1 MTQKNG
7 TANITQSKTTDDVY
21 RITKDQ
27 IEIINDIASDKNSLS
42 FFLFCAVCFSRHLF
56 VQKRNKWQRL

>member
-7 TANITQSKTTDDVY
+7 TANTTLSKTTDDVY

-27 IEIINDIASDKNSLS
+27 IEIINDIASDKKSLS
-42 FFLFCAVCFSRHLF
+42 FFLFSTVYFSRHLF
-56 VQKRNKWQRL
+56 VHKRNK

>member
-7 TANITQSKTTDDVY
+7 TANTTLSKTTDDVY

-27 IEIINDIASDKNSLS
+27 IEIINDIASDKKSLS
-42 FFLFCAVCFSRHLF
+42 FFFLFSAVCFSRHLF
-56 VQKRNKWQRL
+56 VHKRN

>member
-7 TANITQSKTTDDVY
+7 TANTTLSKTTDDVY

-27 IEIINDIASDKNSLS
+27 IEIINDIASDKKSLS
-42 FFLFCAVCFSRHLF
+42 FFLFSAVCFSRHLF
-56 VQKRNKWQRL
+56 VHKRNK